1 MIELAPSKAMMDDVI
16 VPAFIFVAVSSV
28 ISAESISV
36 ATEPISEVQ
45 GPLLPELSK
54 DLTLP

>member
-1 MIELAPSKAMMDDVI
+1 M
-16 VPAFIFVAVSSV
+16 VPAFIFEAVNSV
-28 ISAESISV
+28 ISTESIKV
-36 ATEPISEVQ
+36 ATDPINEVQ

>member
-1 MIELAPSKAMMDDVI
+1 MMDDVI